1 MKLVTFSGRGS
12 TRTTTRPDFSND
24 TTCMQVYQAHFGCTP
39 VVVPSYS
46 DSRNRSQ
53 SYRRPRCYNAVFT
66 RAWHGARTSRPAT
79 TYCLVCGVGAVSNRP
94 APQSRFQEVALLRGE
109 QVEDIQVVAMLVR
122 RCIAGDAAAWEE
134 IVQTY
139 NRRIYNI
146 CYRFAG
152 SADDA
157 QDLTQDVFI
166 KMYRTLSSYD
176 SSKGAFVTWV
186 TTITR
191 NLLVD
196 HFRKTKQDRMTDSM
210 DTTASDHEDAQPLSE
225 QIPDQSAP
233 PDARVRSREVSETV
247 HQALAKLSP
256 ELREALIL
264 RDLQDMDYRE
274 IATVLRVPEGTV
286 KSRIN
291 RGRAELARLLQRT
304 YRQVM

>member
-1 MKLVTFSGRGS
+1 M
-12 TRTTTRPDFSND
+12 
-24 TTCMQVYQAHFGCTP
+24 
-39 VVVPSYS
+39 
-46 DSRNRSQ
+46 
-53 SYRRPRCYNAVFT
+53 
-66 RAWHGARTSRPAT
+66 
-79 TYCLVCGVGAVSNRP
+79 
-94 APQSRFQEVALLRGE
+94 
-109 QVEDIQVVAMLVR
+109 EDVQVVAMLVR

-157 QDLTQDVFI
+157 QDLTQEVFI
-166 KMYRTLSSYD
+166 KIYRTLSSYD
-176 SSKGAFVTWV
+176 TNKGAFATWI

-196 HFRKTKQDRMTDSM
+196 HFRKTKQARMTDSL
-210 DTTASDHEDAQPLSE
+210 DAAPSDHEDAQPLSDRIE
-225 QIPDQSAP
+225 DKSAP
-233 PDARVRSREVSETV
+233 PDSHVRSREVGDTV
-247 HQALAKLSP
+247 HAALAKLSP
-256 ELREALIL
+256 ELREAVIL

-274 IATVLRVPEGTV
+274 IATALKVPEGTV

>member
-1 MKLVTFSGRGS
+1 
-12 TRTTTRPDFSND
+12 
-24 TTCMQVYQAHFGCTP
+24 
-39 VVVPSYS
+39 
-46 DSRNRSQ
+46 
-53 SYRRPRCYNAVFT
+53 
-66 RAWHGARTSRPAT
+66 
-79 TYCLVCGVGAVSNRP
+79 
-94 APQSRFQEVALLRGE
+94 
-109 QVEDIQVVAMLVR
+109 
-122 RCIAGDAAAWEE
+122 
-134 IVQTY
+134 VQTY

-152 SADDA
+152 SGDDA
-157 QDLTQDVFI
+157 QDLTQEVFI
-166 KMYRTLSSYD
+166 KMYRTLTSYD
-176 SSKGAFVTWV
+176 HNKGAFVAWV

-210 DTTASDHEDAQPLSE
+210 DTASSEHEDVQPLSE

-233 PDARVRSREVSETV
+233 PDAQVRSREVGETV
-247 HQALAKLSP
+247 HAALAKLSP
-256 ELREALIL
+256 ELREAVIL

-274 IATVLRVPEGTV
+274 IATVLKVPEGTV